1 MAPEEKTAKAA
12 IMVILVFMVI
22 EREITLFEYS
32 LEMNSIKN

>member
-32 LEMNSIKN
+32 LAMDSIKN